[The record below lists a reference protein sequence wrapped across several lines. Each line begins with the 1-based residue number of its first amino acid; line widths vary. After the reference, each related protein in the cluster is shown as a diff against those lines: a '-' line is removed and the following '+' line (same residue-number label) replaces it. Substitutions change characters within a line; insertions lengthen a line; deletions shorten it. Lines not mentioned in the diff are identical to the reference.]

1 VSIDTACSSSFVALD
16 TALRA
21 IRTGQ
26 CDAAIVGGTNTCIQ
40 PSAAAILNKLQMLS
54 ADGTCRV
61 FDESG
66 MQCRMALGLNGFFRR
81 LTANELINKVNSRP
95 AKVFDAPL

>member
-1 VSIDTACSSSFVALD
+1 VSIDTACSSSFLALD

-26 CDAAIVGGTNTCIQ
+26 CDAAIVGGTNVCIQ
-40 PSAAAILNKLQMLS
+40 PSAAAIVNKLQMLS
-54 ADGTCRV
+54 VDGTCRV

-66 MQCRMALGLNGFFRR
+66 KQCRMTLGLNGFYKQ
-81 LTANELINKVNSRP
+81 LKANKLIDKVKSN
-95 AKVFDAPL
+95 